1 MVPRTLRQ
9 SHNAQSIQYPSLASK
24 YYIDY
29 SDFGSLNLKNFIER
43 LSASNKNIAVK
54 DTRAYWLLLSCPTA
68 GPVTNELLRPR
79 PGRNQAEARAEALIM
94 LRYSFAEQHSA
105 KEVVQVISSSDNFSI
120 V

>member
-9 SHNAQSIQYPSLASK
+9 SHNAQSIQYPSLAASSE

-54 DTRAYWLLLSCPTA
+54 DTHAYWLLLS
-68 GPVTNELLRPR
+68 
-79 PGRNQAEARAEALIM
+79 
-94 LRYSFAEQHSA
+94 
-105 KEVVQVISSSDNFSI
+105 
-120 V
+120 